1 MLFRFCVYYA
11 TADELSQKENI
22 PNNDFHKK
30 ANKENDIHTQN
41 ISKELEEKTV
51 WKYWKYLYVKFR
63 IKNRKFLLGVW
74 CLGHSNAVGNYSPGR
89 NLYLLSPINI

>member
-30 ANKENDIHTQN
+30 ANKENDIHTQK

-51 WKYWKYLYVKFR
+51 
-63 IKNRKFLLGVW
+63 
-74 CLGHSNAVGNYSPGR
+74 
-89 NLYLLSPINI
+89 